1 MKKKIKIVLLC
12 LLLLQAVVGLQGCR
26 KTYSPGDWN
35 LLPAKEP
42 EQPQE
47 PDDTATK
54 SLKVMSLNMNVGTTV
69 ANFDAML
76 DLIKEYDPDLLFLR
90 QVDSATTR
98 AGKVDRPAAIGKALG
113 MVSYFRKN
121 IDYQTGGFGNAVL
134 SKFPVKEKYSQLLSR
149 EEGSTA
155 ELRSMVM
162 VKVEVQEGHAL
173 YFAGTELDP
182 SVANNR
188 ALQVVDLLNATEKL
202 MQPVILVGN
211 LNEQESA
218 NGPVL
223 SYLKGSFTFA
233 CLGTGCPWNAPKDK
247 PTGVFD
253 YITFKNTDDKL
264 QLSKYGPFSKSANN
278 FLPMTAE
285 FKLKLPK

>member
-1 MKKKIKIVLLC
+1 MKKKIILFG
-12 LLLLQAVVGLQGCR
+12 LLLLQVGMLLQGCR

-35 LLPAKEP
+35 LLPTKEP
-42 EQPQE
+42 EKPQE
-47 PDDTATK
+47 PDDTPTK
-54 SLKVMSLNMNVGTTV
+54 SFKVMSINMNVGTTV

-76 DLIKEYDPDLLFLR
+76 EVIKEYGPDLLFLR

-98 AGKVDRPAAIGKALG
+98 AGKVDRPAAIAKALN
-113 MVSYFRKN
+113 MESYFKKN

-155 ELRSMVM
+155 ELRSMAM
-162 VKVEVQEGHAL
+162 IKVEVEEGHEL

-202 MQPVILVGN
+202 SQPVILVGN

-233 CLGTGCPWNAPKDK
+233 CLGTGCPYNAPKDN

-253 YITFKNTDDKL
+253 YITFKTPEDKL
-264 QLSKYGPFSKSANN
+264 QLSKYGTFSKSTNN

>member
-1 MKKKIKIVLLC
+1 MKKIKIILFGLLF
-12 LLLLQAVVGLQGCR
+12 LQTGMLLQGCR
-26 KTYSPGDWN
+26 KSYSPGDWN
-35 LLPAKEP
+35 LLPEKEP
-42 EQPQE
+42 EKPQE
-47 PDDTATK
+47 PDDTPTK
-54 SLKVMSLNMNVGTTV
+54 SFKVMSLNMNVGSTV
-69 ANFDAML
+69 ANFDAMV

-98 AGKVDRPAAIGKALG
+98 AGKVDRPGAIAKALK
-113 MVSYFRKN
+113 MDAYFKKN

-134 SKFPVKEKYSQLLSR
+134 SKFPIKEKYSQLLSR
-149 EEGSTA
+149 EEGNTA
-155 ELRSMVM
+155 ELRSMAM
-162 VKVEVQEGHAL
+162 IKVEVQAGHEL

-182 SVANNR
+182 SVAANR
-188 ALQVVDLLNATEKL
+188 ALQVVDLLNITEKL
-202 MQPVILVGN
+202 TQPVILVGN

-233 CLGTGCPWNAPKDK
+233 CLGTGCPYNAPKDN

-253 YITFKNTDDKL
+253 YITFKTPEDKL
-264 QLSKYGPFSKSANN
+264 QLSKYGTFSKSSNN

>member
-1 MKKKIKIVLLC
+1 MKKIKIILFGLLF
-12 LLLLQAVVGLQGCR
+12 LQAGLLLQGCR
-26 KTYSPGDWN
+26 KSYSPGDWN
-35 LLPAKEP
+35 LLPEKEP
-42 EQPQE
+42 EKPQE
-47 PDDTATK
+47 PDDTPTK
-54 SLKVMSLNMNVGTTV
+54 SFKVMSLNMNVGSTV
-69 ANFDAML
+69 ANFDAMV

-98 AGKVDRPAAIGKALG
+98 AGKVDRPGAIAKALK
-113 MVSYFRKN
+113 MDAYFKKN

-134 SKFPVKEKYSQLLSR
+134 SKFPIKEKYSQLLSR
-149 EEGSTA
+149 EEGNTA
-155 ELRSMVM
+155 ELRSMAM
-162 VKVEVQEGHAL
+162 IKVEVQAGHEL

-182 SVANNR
+182 SVAANR
-188 ALQVVDLLNATEKL
+188 ALQVVDLLNITEKL
-202 MQPVILVGN
+202 TQPVILVGN

-233 CLGTGCPWNAPKDK
+233 CLGTGCPYNAPKDN

-253 YITFKNTDDKL
+253 YITFKTPEEKL
-264 QLSKYGPFSKSANN
+264 QLSKYGTFSKSSNN

>member
-1 MKKKIKIVLLC
+1 
-12 LLLLQAVVGLQGCR
+12 
-26 KTYSPGDWN
+26 
-35 LLPAKEP
+35 
-42 EQPQE
+42 
-47 PDDTATK
+47 
-54 SLKVMSLNMNVGTTV
+54 MSLNMNVGSTV
-69 ANFDAML
+69 ANFDAMV

-98 AGKVDRPAAIGKALG
+98 AGKVDRPGAIAKALK
-113 MVSYFRKN
+113 MDAYFKKN

-134 SKFPVKEKYSQLLSR
+134 SKFPIKEKYSQLLSR
-149 EEGSTA
+149 EEGNTA
-155 ELRSMVM
+155 ELRSMAM
-162 VKVEVQEGHAL
+162 IKVEVQAGHEL

-182 SVANNR
+182 SVAANR
-188 ALQVVDLLNATEKL
+188 ALQVVDLLNITEKL
-202 MQPVILVGN
+202 TQPVILVGN

-233 CLGTGCPWNAPKDK
+233 CLGTGCPYNAPKDN

-253 YITFKNTDDKL
+253 YITFKTPEEKL
-264 QLSKYGPFSKSANN
+264 QLSKYGTFSKSSNN

>member
-1 MKKKIKIVLLC
+1 MRKKIKIILFGLLF
-12 LLLLQAVVGLQGCR
+12 LQVGMVIHGCR
-26 KTYSPGDWN
+26 KSYSPGDWD
-35 LLPAKEP
+35 LLPEKEP
-42 EQPQE
+42 EKPQE
-47 PDDTATK
+47 PDDTPTK
-54 SLKVMSLNMNVGTTV
+54 SFKVMSLNMNVGTTV
-69 ANFDAML
+69 ANFDAMME
-76 DLIKEYDPDLLFLR
+76 LIKEYDPDLLFLR

-98 AGKVDRPAAIGKALG
+98 AGKVDRPGVIAKELH
-113 MVSYFRKN
+113 MESYFKKN

-149 EEGSTA
+149 EDGNTA
-155 ELRSMVM
+155 ELRSMAM
-162 VKVEVQEGHAL
+162 IKVEVEEGHEL

-202 MQPVILVGN
+202 SQPVILVGN

-253 YITFKNTDDKL
+253 YITFKNLDDKL
-264 QLSKYGPFSKSANN
+264 QLSKYGTFSKSANN

>member
-1 MKKKIKIVLLC
+1 MKKIKIILFGLLF
-12 LLLLQAVVGLQGCR
+12 LQAGMLLQGCR
-26 KTYSPGDWN
+26 KSYSPGDWN
-35 LLPAKEP
+35 LLPEKEP
-42 EQPQE
+42 EKPQE
-47 PDDTATK
+47 PDDTPTK
-54 SLKVMSLNMNVGTTV
+54 SFKVMSLNMNVGSTV
-69 ANFDAML
+69 ANFDAMV

-98 AGKVDRPAAIGKALG
+98 AGKVDRPGAIAKALK
-113 MVSYFRKN
+113 MDAYFKKN

-134 SKFPVKEKYSQLLSR
+134 SKFPIKEKYSQLLSR
-149 EEGSTA
+149 EEGNTA
-155 ELRSMVM
+155 ELRSMAM
-162 VKVEVQEGHAL
+162 IKIEVQAGHEL

-182 SVANNR
+182 SVAANR
-188 ALQVVDLLNATEKL
+188 ALQVVDLLNITEKL
-202 MQPVILVGN
+202 TQPVILVGN

-233 CLGTGCPWNAPKDK
+233 CLGTGCPYNAPKDN

-253 YITFKNTDDKL
+253 YITFKTPEDKL
-264 QLSKYGPFSKSANN
+264 QLSKYGTFSKSSNN

>member
-1 MKKKIKIVLLC
+1 MKKKIILFG
-12 LLLLQAVVGLQGCR
+12 LLLLQVGMLLQGCR

-35 LLPAKEP
+35 LLPTKEP
-42 EQPQE
+42 EKPQE
-47 PDDTATK
+47 PDDTPTK
-54 SLKVMSLNMNVGTTV
+54 SFKVMSINMNVGTTV

-76 DLIKEYDPDLLFLR
+76 EVIKEYGPDLLFLR

-98 AGKVDRPAAIGKALG
+98 AGKVDRPAAIAKALN
-113 MVSYFRKN
+113 MESYFKKN

-155 ELRSMVM
+155 ELRSMAM
-162 VKVEVQEGHAL
+162 IKVEVEEGHEL

-202 MQPVILVGN
+202 SQPVILVGN

-218 NGPVL
+218 KGPVL

-233 CLGTGCPWNAPKDK
+233 CLGTGCPYNAPKDN

-253 YITFKNTDDKL
+253 YITFKTPEDKL
-264 QLSKYGPFSKSANN
+264 QLSKYGTFSKSTNN

>member
-1 MKKKIKIVLLC
+1 MKKIKIILFGLLF
-12 LLLLQAVVGLQGCR
+12 LQAGMLLQGCR
-26 KTYSPGDWN
+26 KSYSPGDWN
-35 LLPAKEP
+35 LLPEKEP
-42 EQPQE
+42 EKPQE
-47 PDDTATK
+47 PDDTPTK
-54 SLKVMSLNMNVGTTV
+54 SFKVMSLNMNVASTV
-69 ANFDAML
+69 ANFDAMV

-98 AGKVDRPAAIGKALG
+98 AGKVDRPGAIAKALK
-113 MVSYFRKN
+113 MDAYFKKN

-134 SKFPVKEKYSQLLSR
+134 SKFPIKEKYSQLLSR
-149 EEGSTA
+149 EEGNTA
-155 ELRSMVM
+155 ELRSMAM
-162 VKVEVQEGHAL
+162 IKVEVQAGHEL

-182 SVANNR
+182 SVAANR
-188 ALQVVDLLNATEKL
+188 ALQVVDLLNITEKL
-202 MQPVILVGN
+202 TQPVILVGN

-223 SYLKGSFTFA
+223 SYLKDSFTFA
-233 CLGTGCPWNAPKDK
+233 CLGTGCPYNAPKDN

-253 YITFKNTDDKL
+253 YITFKTPEDKL
-264 QLSKYGPFSKSANN
+264 QLSKYGTFSKSSNN

>member
-1 MKKKIKIVLLC
+1 MKKIKIILFGLLF
-12 LLLLQAVVGLQGCR
+12 LQAGLLLQGCR
-26 KTYSPGDWN
+26 KSYSPGDWN
-35 LLPAKEP
+35 LLPEKEP
-42 EQPQE
+42 EKPQE
-47 PDDTATK
+47 PDDTPTK
-54 SLKVMSLNMNVGTTV
+54 SFKVMSLNMNVGSTV
-69 ANFDAML
+69 ANFDAMV

-98 AGKVDRPAAIGKALG
+98 AGKVDRPGAIAKALK
-113 MVSYFRKN
+113 MDAYFKKN

-134 SKFPVKEKYSQLLSR
+134 SKFPIKEKYSQLLSR
-149 EEGSTA
+149 EEGNTA
-155 ELRSMVM
+155 ELRSMAM
-162 VKVEVQEGHAL
+162 IKVEVQAGHEL

-182 SVANNR
+182 SVAANR
-188 ALQVVDLLNATEKL
+188 ALQVVDLLNITEKL
-202 MQPVILVGN
+202 TQPVILVGN

-233 CLGTGCPWNAPKDK
+233 CLGAGCPYNAPKDN

-253 YITFKNTDDKL
+253 YITFKTPEDKL
-264 QLSKYGPFSKSANN
+264 QLSKYGTFSKSSNN

>member
-1 MKKKIKIVLLC
+1 MKTKIKMILFS
-12 LLLLQAVVGLQGCR
+12 LLLLQTAIGLHSCR
-26 KTYSPGDWN
+26 KSYDPGDWN

-42 EQPQE
+42 EKPQE
-47 PDDTATK
+47 PDDTPTK
-54 SLKVMSLNMNVGTTV
+54 TLKVMSINMNVGSTI
-69 ANFDAML
+69 ANFDTML

-90 QVDSATTR
+90 QVDSATNR
-98 AGKVDRPAAIGKALG
+98 SGKVDRPAAIAKALK
-113 MVSYFRKN
+113 MESYFRKN
-121 IDYQTGGFGNAVL
+121 IDYQTGGFGNAIL
-134 SKFPVKEKYSQLLSR
+134 SKFPVKARYSQLLSR

-155 ELRSMVM
+155 ELRSMAM
-162 VKVEVQEGHAL
+162 LQVEVETGHQL

-182 SVANNR
+182 SVAGNR
-188 ALQVVDLLNATEKL
+188 ALQVVDLLNATERL
-202 MQPVILVGN
+202 TQPVILVGN
-211 LNEQESA
+211 FNEQESA

-233 CLGTGCPWNAPKDK
+233 CLGTGCPMNAPKDN

-253 YITFKNTDDKL
+253 YVTFKNVDDKL
-264 QLSKYGPFSKSANN
+264 QLSKYGTLTKSANN

>member
-1 MKKKIKIVLLC
+1 MKKIKIILFGLLF
-12 LLLLQAVVGLQGCR
+12 LQAGLLLQGCR
-26 KTYSPGDWN
+26 KSYSPGDWN
-35 LLPAKEP
+35 LLPEKEP
-42 EQPQE
+42 EKPQE
-47 PDDTATK
+47 PDDTPTK
-54 SLKVMSLNMNVGTTV
+54 SFKVMSLNMNVGSTV
-69 ANFDAML
+69 ANFDAMV

-98 AGKVDRPAAIGKALG
+98 AGKVDRPGAIAKALK
-113 MVSYFRKN
+113 MDAYFKKN

-134 SKFPVKEKYSQLLSR
+134 SKFPIKEKYSQLLSR
-149 EEGSTA
+149 EEGNTA
-155 ELRSMVM
+155 ELRSMAM
-162 VKVEVQEGHAL
+162 IKVEVQAGHEL

-182 SVANNR
+182 SVAANR
-188 ALQVVDLLNATEKL
+188 ALQVVDLLNITEKL
-202 MQPVILVGN
+202 TQPVILVGN

-233 CLGTGCPWNAPKDK
+233 CLGTGCPYNAPKDN

-253 YITFKNTDDKL
+253 YITFKTPEDKL
-264 QLSKYGPFSKSANN
+264 QLSKYGTFSKSSNN

>member
-1 MKKKIKIVLLC
+1 MKKIKIILFGLLF
-12 LLLLQAVVGLQGCR
+12 LQAGTLLQGCR
-26 KTYSPGDWN
+26 KSYSPGDWN
-35 LLPAKEP
+35 LLPEKEP
-42 EQPQE
+42 EKPQE
-47 PDDTATK
+47 PDDTPTK
-54 SLKVMSLNMNVGTTV
+54 SFKVMSLNMNVGSTV
-69 ANFDAML
+69 ANFDAMV

-98 AGKVDRPAAIGKALG
+98 AGKVDRPGAIAKALR
-113 MVSYFRKN
+113 MDAYFKKN

-134 SKFPVKEKYSQLLSR
+134 SKFPIKEKYSQLLSR
-149 EEGSTA
+149 EEGNTA
-155 ELRSMVM
+155 ELRSMAM
-162 VKVEVQEGHAL
+162 IKVEVQGGHEL

-182 SVANNR
+182 SVAANR
-188 ALQVVDLLNATEKL
+188 ALQVVDLLNITEKL
-202 MQPVILVGN
+202 TQPVILVGN

-233 CLGTGCPWNAPKDK
+233 CLGTGCPYNAPKDN

-253 YITFKNTDDKL
+253 YITFKTPEEKL
-264 QLSKYGPFSKSANN
+264 QLSKYGTFSKSSNN

>member
-1 MKKKIKIVLLC
+1 MKKIKIILFGLLF
-12 LLLLQAVVGLQGCR
+12 LQAGMLLQGCR
-26 KTYSPGDWN
+26 KSYSPGDWN
-35 LLPAKEP
+35 LLPEKEP
-42 EQPQE
+42 EKPQE
-47 PDDTATK
+47 PDDTPTK
-54 SLKVMSLNMNVGTTV
+54 SFKVMSLNMNVGSTV
-69 ANFDAML
+69 ANFDAMV

-98 AGKVDRPAAIGKALG
+98 AGKVDRPGAIAKALK
-113 MVSYFRKN
+113 MDAYFKKN

-134 SKFPVKEKYSQLLSR
+134 SKFPIKEKYSQLLSR
-149 EEGSTA
+149 EEGNTA
-155 ELRSMVM
+155 ELRSMAM
-162 VKVEVQEGHAL
+162 IKVEVQAGHEL

-182 SVANNR
+182 SVAANR
-188 ALQVVDLLNATEKL
+188 ALQVVDLLNITEKL
-202 MQPVILVGN
+202 TQPVILVGN

-233 CLGTGCPWNAPKDK
+233 CLGTGCPYNAPKDN

-253 YITFKNTDDKL
+253 YITFKTPEDKL
-264 QLSKYGPFSKSANN
+264 QLSKYGTFSKSSNN

>member
-1 MKKKIKIVLLC
+1 MLFLQTAIVLH
-12 LLLLQAVVGLQGCR
+12 GCR

-42 EQPQE
+42 EKPQE
-47 PDDTATK
+47 TDDTPTK
-54 SLKVMSLNMNVGTTV
+54 SFKVMSLNMNVGTSI
-69 ANFDAML
+69 ANFDAMVE
-76 DLIKEYDPDLLFLR
+76 LIKEYDPDLLFLR

-98 AGKVDRPAAIGKALG
+98 AGKVDRPGAIAKALN
-113 MVSYFRKN
+113 MQSFFRKN

-134 SKFPVKEKYSQLLSR
+134 SKFPVKDKYSQLLSR
-149 EEGSTA
+149 EEGNTA
-155 ELRSMVM
+155 ELRSMAM
-162 VKVEVQEGHAL
+162 IKVEIEEGHEL

-202 MQPVILVGN
+202 TQPVILVGN

-223 SYLKGSFTFA
+223 SYLKGAFTFG

-253 YITFKNTDDKL
+253 YITFKDSNERL
-264 QLSKYGPFSKSANN
+264 QLSNYGTFSKSANT

>member
-1 MKKKIKIVLLC
+1 MKKIKIILFGLLF
-12 LLLLQAVVGLQGCR
+12 LQAGMLLQGCR
-26 KTYSPGDWN
+26 KSYSPGDWN
-35 LLPAKEP
+35 LLPEKEP
-42 EQPQE
+42 EKPQE
-47 PDDTATK
+47 PDDTPTK
-54 SLKVMSLNMNVGTTV
+54 SFKVMSLNMNVGSTV
-69 ANFDAML
+69 ANFDAMV

-98 AGKVDRPAAIGKALG
+98 AGKVDRPGAIAKALK
-113 MVSYFRKN
+113 MDAYFKKN

-134 SKFPVKEKYSQLLSR
+134 SKFPIKEKYSQLLSR
-149 EEGSTA
+149 EEGNTA
-155 ELRSMVM
+155 ELRSMAM
-162 VKVEVQEGHAL
+162 IKVEVQAGHEL

-182 SVANNR
+182 SVAANR
-188 ALQVVDLLNATEKL
+188 ALQVVDLLNITEKL
-202 MQPVILVGN
+202 TQPVILVGN

-233 CLGTGCPWNAPKDK
+233 CLGTGCPYNAPKDN

-253 YITFKNTDDKL
+253 YITFKTPEEKL
-264 QLSKYGPFSKSANN
+264 QLSKYGTFSKSPNN

>member
-1 MKKKIKIVLLC
+1 MRKKIKIILFGLLF
-12 LLLLQAVVGLQGCR
+12 LQAGLVIHGCR
-26 KTYSPGDWN
+26 KSYSPGDWD
-35 LLPAKEP
+35 LLPEKEP
-42 EQPQE
+42 GKPQE
-47 PDDTATK
+47 PDDTPTK
-54 SLKVMSLNMNVGTTV
+54 SFKVMSLNMNVGTTV
-69 ANFDAML
+69 ANFDAMME
-76 DLIKEYDPDLLFLR
+76 LIKEYDPDLLFLR

-98 AGKVDRPAAIGKALG
+98 AGKVDRPGVIAKALH
-113 MVSYFRKN
+113 MESYFKKN

-149 EEGSTA
+149 EDGNTA
-155 ELRSMVM
+155 ELRSMAM
-162 VKVEVQEGHAL
+162 IKVEVEKGHEL

-202 MQPVILVGN
+202 SQPVILVGN

-253 YITFKNTDDKL
+253 YITFKNLDDKL
-264 QLSKYGPFSKSANN
+264 QLSKYGTFSKSANN

>member
-1 MKKKIKIVLLC
+1 MKKIKIILFGLLF
-12 LLLLQAVVGLQGCR
+12 LQAGMLLQGCR
-26 KTYSPGDWN
+26 KSYSPGDWN
-35 LLPAKEP
+35 LLPEKEP
-42 EQPQE
+42 EKPQE
-47 PDDTATK
+47 PDDTPTK
-54 SLKVMSLNMNVGTTV
+54 SFKVMSLNMNVGSTV
-69 ANFDAML
+69 ANFDAMV

-98 AGKVDRPAAIGKALG
+98 AGKVDRPGAIAKALK
-113 MVSYFRKN
+113 MDAYFKKN

-134 SKFPVKEKYSQLLSR
+134 SKFPIKEKYSQLLSR
-149 EEGSTA
+149 EEGNTA
-155 ELRSMVM
+155 ELRSMAM
-162 VKVEVQEGHAL
+162 IKVEVQAGHEL

-182 SVANNR
+182 SVAANR
-188 ALQVVDLLNATEKL
+188 ALQVVDLLNITEKL
-202 MQPVILVGN
+202 TQPVILVGN

-233 CLGTGCPWNAPKDK
+233 CLGTGCPYNAPKDN

-253 YITFKNTDDKL
+253 YITFKTPEEKL
-264 QLSKYGPFSKSANN
+264 QLSKYGTFSKSSNN